1 MVSKSLQKDYLMVVG
16 WKLSNKKSLMNMQD
30 WAKTSSDYVPY
41 INSALEMQMKKS
53 LLIWALSRTVNKKHY
68 EIWQQIIQFL
78 HFIGSL
84 NHCYYVTI
92 FMKVFSFDCITFFW
106 HLNPHT
112 CSANC
117 VIKQKNSYQKTA

>member
-41 INSALEMQMKKS
+41 INSALEMQMKKN

-68 EIWQQIIQFL
+68 EIWQQII
-78 HFIGSL
+78 
-84 NHCYYVTI
+84 
-92 FMKVFSFDCITFFW
+92 
-106 HLNPHT
+106 
-112 CSANC
+112 
-117 VIKQKNSYQKTA
+117 